1 MTKKEILKEIIDQE
15 AGYIEKLKV
24 TLGEYRE
31 ASDLDEQETIDRHEM
46 SQANEAKDMQM
57 RMRIQLDKAKAD
69 FDELQKLG
77 EKDYD
82 RVEAG
87 ALVTTDKAYF
97 FVGVSIHN
105 LEIKKKDLYGV
116 SRESPAFKEIV
127 GKVKGDEFT
136 LGQNKYKI
144 EKIA

>member
-1 MTKKEILKEIIDQE
+1 MTKKEILQQIIDQE
-15 AGYIEKLKV
+15 AGYIEKLKE
-24 TLGEYRE
+24 TLEEYKE
-31 ASDLDEQETIDRHEM
+31 ASDLDEQETIDRQEM

-57 RMRIQLDKAKAD
+57 RMRLQLDKANLDFAD
-69 FDELQKLG
+69 VKKIGAL
-77 EKDYD
+77 DYN

-105 LEIKKKDLYGV
+105 LEIKGKDLYGV
-116 SRESPAFKEIV
+116 SVESPAFKEIL
-127 GKVKGDEFT
+127 GKVEGDKFK
-136 LGQNKYKI
+136 LGENTYNI